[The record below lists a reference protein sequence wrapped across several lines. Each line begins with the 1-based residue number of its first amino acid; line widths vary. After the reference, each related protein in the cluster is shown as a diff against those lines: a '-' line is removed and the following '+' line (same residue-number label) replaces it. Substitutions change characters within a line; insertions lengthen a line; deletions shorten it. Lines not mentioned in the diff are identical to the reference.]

1 MIQGYPIPPVYL
13 IEREKN
19 TFIVVDGKQRLT
31 TIINHFKEDSKKRII
46 SDIDLPAFKPLESLY
61 FSDDYSS
68 FLYQG
73 KFFVINKSD
82 NSVCQSTEVT
92 CCSNR
97 PNIHQLSS
105 FYTTIKKHSENH
117 DDTDIIYLTGRLQLI
132 LKNIDDFRIHTYIG
146 GSYCSE
152 DDELVVFR
160 YLNAGSALTIFEKYN
175 SLYSDY
181 IPGQPPPTLFE
192 YLPKDA
198 VLFID
203 ESHVTVPQIG
213 AMSRGDRARKETL
226 SQYGF
231 RLPSCVDNRP
241 LTFDE
246 WDNLRPQT
254 IFVSA
259 TPATWELEQS
269 GGIVSEQVIR
279 PTGLLDPICEV
290 RPTTHQVDDLLN
302 QVKKISGR
310 VLVTT
315 LTKKMAEQLTDYL
328 NENGVRAKYLHSDI
342 ETLERIEL
350 LRELRMGKFDV
361 LVGIN
366 LLREGLDVPECELV
380 AIMDAD
386 KEGFLRST
394 RSLIQTIGRA
404 ARNANGRV
412 ILYADKITDSMRDAL
427 DETARRRAKQM
438 AYNMEHGI
446 VPKTVSKAI
455 FAEVGEKQE
464 KTDKARRFVYDK
476 SGGVMDS
483 ESIRRE
489 IKKLTQQMHSA
500 AEDLEFERAAEIRDI
515 IRKLEDDLLLVE

>member
-1 MIQGYPIPPVYL
+1 MKAWSQDNSWGIETILNKSFEFNPPYQRSDNAWTKEQQNGLINSMIQGYPIPPVYL

-181 IPGQPPPTLFE
+181 KLWNQAKTFSSQISLDMRNTIYTGFVCSNRYEDYKFWADIFLSIFKSSDPNVQVYDWKDISLNSKSIAKTDTLYPE
-192 YLPKDA
+192 KIQTAQLVLPYFVTCCEGITKTKRTSKILMA
-198 VLFID
+198 LFLLMFYRQEQHHDCVNFFSKSGMNYSNIINYINK
-203 ESHVTVPQIG
+203 T
-213 AMSRGDRARKETL
+213 ALSRK
-226 SQYGF
+226 
-231 RLPSCVDNRP
+231 
-241 LTFDE
+241 
-246 WDNLRPQT
+246 
-254 IFVSA
+254 
-259 TPATWELEQS
+259 
-269 GGIVSEQVIR
+269 
-279 PTGLLDPICEV
+279 
-290 RPTTHQVDDLLN
+290 
-302 QVKKISGR
+302 
-310 VLVTT
+310 TT
-315 LTKKMAEQLTDYL
+315 LTIYTD
-328 NENGVRAKYLHSDI
+328 
-342 ETLERIEL
+342 L
-350 LRELRMGKFDV
+350 LRR
-361 LVGIN
+361 I
-366 LLREGLDVPECELV
+366 
-380 AIMDAD
+380 
-386 KEGFLRST
+386 
-394 RSLIQTIGRA
+394 
-404 ARNANGRV
+404 
-412 ILYADKITDSMRDAL
+412 
-427 DETARRRAKQM
+427 
-438 AYNMEHGI
+438 
-446 VPKTVSKAI
+446 
-455 FAEVGEKQE
+455 
-464 KTDKARRFVYDK
+464 
-476 SGGVMDS
+476 
-483 ESIRRE
+483 
-489 IKKLTQQMHSA
+489 
-500 AEDLEFERAAEIRDI
+500 
-515 IRKLEDDLLLVE
+515 

>member
-1 MIQGYPIPPVYL
+1 MKAWSQDNSWGIETILNKSFEFNPPYQRSDNAWTKEQQNGLINSMIQGYPIPPVYL

-181 IPGQPPPTLFE
+181 KLWNQAKTFSSQISLDMRNTIYTGFVCSNRYEDYKFWADIFLSIFKSSDPNVQVYDWKDISLNSKSIAKTDTLYPE
-192 YLPKDA
+192 KIQTAQLVLPYFVTCCEGITKTKRTSKILMA
-198 VLFID
+198 LFLLMFYRHEQHHDCVNFFSKSGMNYSNIINYINK
-203 ESHVTVPQIG
+203 T
-213 AMSRGDRARKETL
+213 ALSRK
-226 SQYGF
+226 
-231 RLPSCVDNRP
+231 
-241 LTFDE
+241 
-246 WDNLRPQT
+246 
-254 IFVSA
+254 
-259 TPATWELEQS
+259 
-269 GGIVSEQVIR
+269 
-279 PTGLLDPICEV
+279 
-290 RPTTHQVDDLLN
+290 
-302 QVKKISGR
+302 
-310 VLVTT
+310 TT
-315 LTKKMAEQLTDYL
+315 LTIYT
-328 NENGVRAKYLHSDI
+328 
-342 ETLERIEL
+342 
-350 LRELRMGKFDV
+350 
-361 LVGIN
+361 
-366 LLREGLDVPECELV
+366 
-380 AIMDAD
+380 
-386 KEGFLRST
+386 
-394 RSLIQTIGRA
+394 
-404 ARNANGRV
+404 
-412 ILYADKITDSMRDAL
+412 
-427 DETARRRAKQM
+427 
-438 AYNMEHGI
+438 
-446 VPKTVSKAI
+446 
-455 FAEVGEKQE
+455 
-464 KTDKARRFVYDK
+464 
-476 SGGVMDS
+476 
-483 ESIRRE
+483 
-489 IKKLTQQMHSA
+489 
-500 AEDLEFERAAEIRDI
+500 
-515 IRKLEDDLLLVE
+515 DLLKKI

>member
-1 MIQGYPIPPVYL
+1 MKAWSQDNSWGIETILNKSFEFNPPYQRSDNAWTKEQQNGLINSMIQGYPIPPVYL

-181 IPGQPPPTLFE
+181 KLWNQAKTFSSQISLDMRNTIYTGFVCSNRYEDYKFWADIFLSIFKSSDPNVQVYDWKDISLNSKSITKTDTLYPE
-192 YLPKDA
+192 KIQTAQLVLPYFVTCCEGIIKTKRTSKILMA
-198 VLFID
+198 LFLLMFYRHEQHHDCVNFFSKSGMNYSNIINYINK
-203 ESHVTVPQIG
+203 T
-213 AMSRGDRARKETL
+213 ALSRK
-226 SQYGF
+226 
-231 RLPSCVDNRP
+231 
-241 LTFDE
+241 
-246 WDNLRPQT
+246 
-254 IFVSA
+254 
-259 TPATWELEQS
+259 
-269 GGIVSEQVIR
+269 
-279 PTGLLDPICEV
+279 
-290 RPTTHQVDDLLN
+290 
-302 QVKKISGR
+302 
-310 VLVTT
+310 TT
-315 LTKKMAEQLTDYL
+315 LTIYT
-328 NENGVRAKYLHSDI
+328 
-342 ETLERIEL
+342 
-350 LRELRMGKFDV
+350 
-361 LVGIN
+361 
-366 LLREGLDVPECELV
+366 
-380 AIMDAD
+380 
-386 KEGFLRST
+386 
-394 RSLIQTIGRA
+394 
-404 ARNANGRV
+404 
-412 ILYADKITDSMRDAL
+412 
-427 DETARRRAKQM
+427 
-438 AYNMEHGI
+438 
-446 VPKTVSKAI
+446 
-455 FAEVGEKQE
+455 
-464 KTDKARRFVYDK
+464 
-476 SGGVMDS
+476 
-483 ESIRRE
+483 
-489 IKKLTQQMHSA
+489 
-500 AEDLEFERAAEIRDI
+500 
-515 IRKLEDDLLLVE
+515 DLLKKI